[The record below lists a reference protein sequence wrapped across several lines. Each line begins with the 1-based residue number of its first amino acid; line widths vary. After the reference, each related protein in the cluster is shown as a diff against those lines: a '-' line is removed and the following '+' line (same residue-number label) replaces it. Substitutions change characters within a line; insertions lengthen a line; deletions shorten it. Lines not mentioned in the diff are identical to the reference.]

1 MKMRVLSNMA
11 LRASCWNCLV
21 ISDGAVS
28 SGVSGKTYPELDDG
42 PRRPTSVLAAHHD
55 LALAVSSEG
64 ALDFAEE
71 LQVRES
77 DWEIADEHACV
88 VCVVA
93 L

>member
-1 MKMRVLSNMA
+1 MSLGN
-11 LRASCWNCLV
+11 
-21 ISDGAVS
+21 
-28 SGVSGKTYPELDDG
+28 
-42 PRRPTSVLAAHHD
+42 VLAAHHD